1 MTLPG
6 EELRVLAEEHAALR
20 RVATLVAR
28 GIPQEELFAAVTEAV
43 GQLLPV
49 EFAIMGRY
57 EDDDTVTCVA
67 AWGAPAGRFRVGSRS
82 TLEGNNLVTIV
93 LKTGSPA
100 RVDHFAHASGPIG
113 VVGRQSGFHSAVG
126 TPIVVEGRPW
136 GVMTVG
142 STLTKPP
149 LPADTEAR
157 LASFTELVA
166 TAVANA
172 ESRAGLERL
181 VAEEQAALRRVA
193 TLVARGVP
201 PEEVFAAVTEE
212 VGRLLGTDL
221 AGMARYDSDDTV
233 TVLATWAAEG
243 ELTRAHPLVPGPWPL
258 EGGDLA
264 SAISRTGRP
273 VRIDD
278 YRGVPGRIAEFV
290 RDELGVHSSL
300 GSPIVVEGRL

>member
-1 MTLPG
+1 MTRPG
-6 EELRVLAEEHAALR
+6 EDLRVLAEENAALR

-28 GIPQEELFAAVTEAV
+28 GIPQEELFAAVTEEV

-67 AWGAPAGRFRVGSRS
+67 AWGAPAGRFRVGSGS

-93 LKTGSPA
+93 LKTGSLA

-113 VVGRQSGFHSAVG
+113 VVGRRSGFQSAVG

-142 STLTKPP
+142 STLTTPA

-157 LASFTELVA
+157 PASFAELAA

-172 ESRAGLERL
+172 ESGAGLERL
-181 VAEEQAALRRVA
+181 AEEQAALRRVA
-193 TLVARGVP
+193 TLVAGGAA
-201 PEEVFAAVTEE
+201 PEAVFATVTEE
-212 VGRLLGTDL
+212 VGRLLPVDFADLSRYESDGTIT
-221 AGMARYDSDDTV
+221 M
-233 TVLATWAAEG
+233 LATWGITHAVLPMA
-243 ELTRAHPLVPGPWPL
+243 
-258 EGGDLA
+258 
-264 SAISRTGRP
+264 
-273 VRIDD
+273 
-278 YRGVPGRIAEFV
+278 RG
-290 RDELGVHSSL
+290 
-300 GSPIVVEGRL
+300 

>member
-1 MTLPG
+1 
-6 EELRVLAEEHAALR
+6 
-20 RVATLVAR
+20 
-28 GIPQEELFAAVTEAV
+28 
-43 GQLLPV
+43 
-49 EFAIMGRY
+49 
-57 EDDDTVTCVA
+57 
-67 AWGAPAGRFRVGSRS
+67 
-82 TLEGNNLVTIV
+82 
-93 LKTGSPA
+93 
-100 RVDHFAHASGPIG
+100 
-113 VVGRQSGFHSAVG
+113 
-126 TPIVVEGRPW
+126 
-136 GVMTVG
+136 MTVG

-172 ESRAGLERL
+172 KSRAGLERL
-181 VAEEQAALRRVA
+181 AEEQAALRRVA

-201 PEEVFAAVTEE
+201 PEQVFAAVAQE

-264 SAISRTGRP
+264 STISRTGRP

-278 YRGVPGRIAEFV
+278 YHGIPGRIAELV
-290 RDELGVHSSL
+290 REELGIHSSL
-300 GSPIVVEGRL
+300 GSPIVVEGRLWGALFLHSKQTQPLPRDTESRLTGFTELVATAVANTEARSRALAGG